1 MCWSWGQT
9 KPMSES
15 KSFTSFLSLSFP
27 TSKWKAAGHILS
39 KQCKALGPKSKNKTQ
54 TCRCNE
60 ELSLSED

>member
-1 MCWSWGQT
+1 
-9 KPMSES
+9 MSES